1 VEPASL
7 DGTITSIAPG
17 EIVIANKKDSKPW
30 SVYVQ
35 PTTSI
40 LVTGTADP
48 EFLKVGLT
56 VQFQA
61 DLDKDHKA
69 KDSVGELTLVTPSR
83 ENPAG
88 IFAPGSSPQK
98 LSDPASAGK
107 AAAKPAEKGGFGGTE
122 PKFGGA
128 GMSRVV
134 GRITKR
140 HDNALTI
147 RAGTKNVSIE
157 LAADP
162 KIHVYLT
169 DSKFASVGDSITIQ
183 GKEYKGKPGF
193 CAADSVK
200 ITLAQPLTEKKK
212 KPAPSKA
219 AKKDEN

>member
-1 VEPASL
+1 M
-7 DGTITSIAPG
+7 TPG

-61 DLDKDHKA
+61 NLDKDHKA

-98 LSDPASAGK
+98 LSDPGSAGK
-107 AAAKPAEKGGFGGTE
+107 ATAKPAEKGGTE
-122 PKFGGA
+122 PTFGGA

-134 GRITKR
+134 GRITKL

-157 LAADP
+157 LAADL

-169 DSKFASVGDSITIQ
+169 DLKFASAGDSITIQ

-193 CAADSVK
+193 CAADSLK

-219 AKKDEN
+219 AKKDDN